1 VADRLESIPLDV
13 QLSFCEQQSTEK
25 STAQTIN
32 NGKCGFF
39 VRKNRVSADSV
50 GIISTGSLEEPQPKE
65 Q

>member
-1 VADRLESIPLDV
+1 V

-39 VRKNRVSADSV
+39 VRKNRVSADSL
-50 GIISTGSLEEPQPKE
+50 GIISTGSLEEPHSKKE
-65 Q
+65 